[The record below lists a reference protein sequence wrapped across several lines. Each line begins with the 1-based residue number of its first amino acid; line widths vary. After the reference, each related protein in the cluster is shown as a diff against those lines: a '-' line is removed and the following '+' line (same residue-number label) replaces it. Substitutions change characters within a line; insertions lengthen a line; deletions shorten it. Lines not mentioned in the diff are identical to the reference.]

1 MATAPIISSVTI
13 TPNPVNAGTSFK
25 IEVVA
30 EAWEMTIADVDAMT
44 LSKLDAQPL
53 SKLDGGA

>member
-1 MATAPIISSVTI
+1 MATAPIISSVSI
-13 TPNPVNAGTSFK
+13 TPQTVNAGATFK

-30 EAWEMTIADVDAMT
+30 EAWELTVADVNALT
-44 LSKLDAQPL
+44 ITKLNQQPL

>member
-1 MATAPIISSVTI
+1 MATAPIISSVVI
-13 TPNPVNAGTSFK
+13 TPSIVNAGQSFK

-30 EAWEMTIADVDAMT
+30 EAWELTIADVNNLT
-44 LSKLDAQPL
+44 ITKLNQQPL